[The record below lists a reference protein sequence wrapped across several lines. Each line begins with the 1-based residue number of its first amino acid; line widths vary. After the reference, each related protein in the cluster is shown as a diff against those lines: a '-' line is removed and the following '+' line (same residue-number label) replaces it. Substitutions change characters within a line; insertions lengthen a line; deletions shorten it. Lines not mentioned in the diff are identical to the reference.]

1 MPQHNQDPKKKIRKG
16 AVALRYQSNSDA
28 APRVTAKGQG
38 EIAEKILALARE
50 HQIPVIENADLLM
63 VLSKVEIMDEIP
75 EALYGVVAEILAYV
89 YSLNEQLKQ
98 AKGGSV

>member
-1 MPQHNQDPKKKIRKG
+1 MPQHNEEPKKNRRG

-50 HQIPVIENADLLM
+50 HHIPVVENADLLM
-63 VLSKVEIMDEIP
+63 VLSKVELMDEIP

-98 AKGGSV
+98 SKGGAL

>member
-1 MPQHNQDPKKKIRKG
+1 MSQHNQETKKNRRG

-50 HQIPVIENADLLM
+50 HHIPVVQNSDLLM
-63 VLSKVEIMDEIP
+63 MLSKVEIMDQIP
-75 EALYGVVAEILAYV
+75 EALYGAVAEILAYV
-89 YSLNEQLKQ
+89 YSLNEQLK
-98 AKGGSV
+98 KTNGGSI